1 MFIFIVQFISLF
13 TCTICTCLFNLFYL
27 FVPLFLLLVCSIR
40 SNCLPIVIHSEEH
53 PTGFQSCPVVCSPEG
68 VICGTYFFLFGYIGW
83 KPGRKFRSR
92 IRMDGSAV
100 CTRDTTPRTEMGLK
114 YRFAFLPCLINDYL
128 FYFAWLIL
136 LLFI

>member
-1 MFIFIVQFISLF
+1 MLIVILLYVCLFILFSLF
-13 TCTICTCLFNLFYL
+13 T
-27 FVPLFLLLVCSIR
+27 PLLLLLVYSIR
-40 SNCLPIVIHSEEH
+40 SNCLSIVTHSEEH
-53 PTGFQSCPVVCSPEG
+53 PTGLQSYPVVCSPKG

-100 CTRDTTPRTEMGLK
+100 CTRDTTPRIEMGSK

-128 FYFAWLIL
+128 FYL
-136 LLFI
+136 LG

>member
-1 MFIFIVQFISLF
+1 MRDILF
-13 TCTICTCLFNLFYL
+13 PFWVYRMET
-27 FVPLFLLLVCSIR
+27 
-40 SNCLPIVIHSEEH
+40 
-53 PTGFQSCPVVCSPEG
+53 
-68 VICGTYFFLFGYIGW
+68 
-83 KPGRKFRSR
+83 GRKFRSR

-100 CTRDTTPRTEMGLK
+100 CTRGTTPRTEMGLK